1 LEFIEQLNCLHKYY
15 AINDEDSPFNTRVA
29 EHYAITNELIID
41 PANILGL
48 RRSDVVPDETEEQLT
63 KIIINK
69 VTRKDK

>member
-1 LEFIEQLNCLHKYY
+1 MNIKLKFENHGGYY
-15 AINDEDSPFNTRVA
+15 AINDEDSPFKTRVA
-29 EHYAITNELIID
+29 EYYAITNELIID

-48 RRSDVVPDETEEQLT
+48 RRSYVVPDATEEQLT